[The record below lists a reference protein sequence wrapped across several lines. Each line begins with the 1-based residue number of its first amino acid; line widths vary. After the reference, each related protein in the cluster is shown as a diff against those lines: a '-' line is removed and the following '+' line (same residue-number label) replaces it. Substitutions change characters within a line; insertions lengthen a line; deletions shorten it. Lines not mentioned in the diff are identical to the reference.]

1 VHHEDPRI
9 LVVDDE
15 PDMCWALDRIL
26 RTAGYA
32 VSTATSASE
41 ALELVAKE
49 EYAVAFVDAKLPDT
63 DGLAL
68 AALIRRIHPNTV
80 AVLISGYYDIED
92 ELVTRGLEQG
102 VFERFIAK
110 PFEAELIRVVA
121 RRAVERAT
129 PPGGEQ

>member
-1 VHHEDPRI
+1 MHHEDPRI

-15 PDMCWALDRIL
+15 PDMCWALERIL

-49 EYAVAFVDAKLPDT
+49 EYAVAFVAAKLRGA
-63 DGLAL
+63 DGRGL
-68 AALIRRIHPNTV
+68 AALMQRVSPDTV
-80 AVLISGYYDIED
+80 AVLISGYYDKED
-92 ELVTRGLEQG
+92 ELVTKGLEQG

-110 PFEAELIRVVA
+110 PFEADLVRMVA
-121 RRAVERAT
+121 RMAVERT
-129 PPGGEQ
+129 PGRGSTG